1 MFTEALCITAKK
13 WKPPKYPS
21 SDERREKM
29 WIINAMEHYLAI
41 KRKESQIH
49 ATIWMNLEDIILSE
63 ITRHKMTN
71 IV

>member
-41 KRKESQIH
+41 KRKEVLIH
-49 ATIWMNLEDIILSE
+49 TTA
-63 ITRHKMTN
+63 
-71 IV
+71 